1 MPKTDKQKRHEKRL
15 KSIERMERR
24 DARRAREAGD
34 DGELKVTP
42 MTENE
47 GDDDVSL
54 DGVNKKKRKLSEVEK
69 QRQSEARALIK
80 AGMGNA
86 IGGGGGKDT

>member
-1 MPKTDKQKRHEKRL
+1 
-15 KSIERMERR
+15 
-24 DARRAREAGD
+24 
-34 DGELKVTP
+34 
-42 MTENE
+42 
-47 GDDDVSL
+47 L